1 LVEVLLMRH
10 SELWKRQGERVV
22 CKRRDVVSM
31 LNAEIALLKRV
42 IRAYDKVLVKTMS
55 KAKNV

>member
-1 LVEVLLMRH
+1 MRH